1 MGKTFQALTCFQD
14 EENCYK
20 IEIREKSID
29 DLLEGDLIVRVE
41 YSSLNYK
48 DALSASGAKGI
59 TRTYPHTPGI
69 DAAGIVV
76 DSSDIN
82 FPEGTQVIVSGYDLG
97 VNTCGGF
104 GQYIKVP
111 NSWVI
116 KCPDNLSTKEAMM
129 IGTAG
134 LTAGFS
140 VDAILN
146 HISLNEAEVVVS
158 GATGGVG
165 SISVNLMNLLG
176 AKVSAVTGKSDVDN
190 YLFDLGATQII
201 QRDKF
206 IKETNQPLSKGVFR
220 AAVDVAG
227 GPTLSSIL
235 ACMRYEGIVTC
246 CGNVGGAEFAT
257 SVFPFILRGNSLIG
271 IDTAEKSLHYK
282 EKIWNRFSTEWKLTG
297 LDAVCNEVNL
307 NSLEAEIK
315 KILKGQMLGRVIV
328 KL

>member
-29 DLLEGDLIVRVE
+29 DLPEGDLIVRVE

-59 TRTYPHTPGI
+59 TRIYPHTPGI

-116 KCPDNLSTKEAMM
+116 KCPDNLSTKPSDAQRMM
-129 IGTAG
+129 QKAQT
-134 LTAGFS
+134 T
-140 VDAILN
+140 
-146 HISLNEAEVVVS
+146 
-158 GATGGVG
+158 
-165 SISVNLMNLLG
+165 
-176 AKVSAVTGKSDVDN
+176 
-190 YLFDLGATQII
+190 YLDPYHQKRL
-201 QRDKF
+201 
-206 IKETNQPLSKGVFR
+206 
-220 AAVDVAG
+220 
-227 GPTLSSIL
+227 
-235 ACMRYEGIVTC
+235 
-246 CGNVGGAEFAT
+246 
-257 SVFPFILRGNSLIG
+257 
-271 IDTAEKSLHYK
+271 
-282 EKIWNRFSTEWKLTG
+282 
-297 LDAVCNEVNL
+297 
-307 NSLEAEIK
+307 
-315 KILKGQMLGRVIV
+315 
-328 KL
+328 